1 MSLKGFGVTH
11 NLSASQKSPLCEGG
25 DREGVAGS
33 VRKASTLHPATPPQ
47 PLPLHKGKGE
57 YTVIKAVA
65 VSQRL
70 SEDGS
75 TSPRLSFVRRGVFL
89 PLSSGACPVIG
100 NAGGV
105 Q

>member
-1 MSLKGFGVTH
+1 MSLEGFGVMH

-25 DREGVAGS
+25 YLEGVAGS
-33 VRKASTLHPATPPQ
+33 VRKASTLHPATPSQ

-70 SEDGS
+70 LEDGS

-89 PLSSGACPVIG
+89 PRLLEACPVIG
-100 NAGGV
+100 SAGGER
-105 Q
+105 